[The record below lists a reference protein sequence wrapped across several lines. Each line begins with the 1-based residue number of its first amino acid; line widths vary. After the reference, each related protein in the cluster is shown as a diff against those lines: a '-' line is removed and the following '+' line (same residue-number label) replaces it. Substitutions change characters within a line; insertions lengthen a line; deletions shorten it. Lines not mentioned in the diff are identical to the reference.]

1 MHVGVLMTNSND
13 TLPSDPPGTA
23 GVWTWIRNR
32 RFAFL
37 ACGVFGV
44 GLSLAL
50 TAALTATRSVYLTDA
65 IQIWDATL
73 GPLNGTG
80 GSAEKAYKLTVDHP
94 SQLYLGD
101 DLPITISL
109 SSVASTYQHDP
120 NARVHIAIDGPSLK
134 IVPADGIDLT
144 LKDGSSTTF
153 LVTASAVGNKSV
165 RIVDQFW
172 ITDAPTVREKPF
184 PSSKAEELFPRKPD
198 AEDARIINLAV
209 LDRPVFMFF
218 SRTVTSDLQVI
229 ASIIGIPGLLVFVL
243 SGWRERRKTAAEKRK
258 DAAAHRAIRAPADL
272 QKPRKVEH

>member
-1 MHVGVLMTNSND
+1 MTESNEA
-13 TLPSDPPGTA
+13 LPSDPRTTGD
-23 GVWTWIRNR
+23 VWTWIRNW

-37 ACGVFGV
+37 ACGVAGI
-44 GLSLAL
+44 GLSVALA
-50 TAALTATRSVYLTDA
+50 AALKVTRSTYLA
-65 IQIWDATL
+65 ENIQIWNATL
-73 GPLNGTG
+73 GPLSGTG

-101 DLPITISL
+101 DLPIKVSL
-109 SSVASTYQHDP
+109 SDVANAYQNDP
-120 NARVHIAIDGPSLK
+120 NARVHIAFDGPSLK

-153 LVTASAVGNKSV
+153 LVTASAVGSKSV

-172 ITDAPTVREKPF
+172 ITDAPSIREKPL
-184 PSSKAEELFPRKPD
+184 PSSKTEELLPRKPD

-209 LDRPVFMFF
+209 LDRPVFMVF

-243 SGWRERRKTAAEKRK
+243 SGWRERRKAAAEKRK
-258 DAAAHRAIRAPADL
+258 DDASHRAVKAPADL
-272 QKPRKVEH
+272 QKPRKIER